1 MPSYAYIGCR
11 TSQRR
16 GARGHGIKVFKID
29 ETGAWSLLQTL
40 SSSQENPSWLTCNAA
55 ATRLYVIHGDGNR
68 VSIYKRNNLTGELL
82 WVADQTT
89 GPANRHPGLDPL
101 RRNNPVHAVLTP
113 DEKYLLIANHESGN
127 IACLAVENEDS
138 LSAPL
143 TFTHIAGQ
151 PAAPGEAENLSRPHE
166 IIFAPDNQHFALPI
180 QGRAAGMGIDMLQ
193 IYRYQRGE
201 IIKTDEVKLATGSWP
216 RHVDFHPTGR
226 WLYCLTELA
235 NTLNVFDYN
244 AAQGKITLKQTLSS
258 LPDGWRPRSDAS
270 EVEVHRDGHFLYAA
284 NRGHDSIGIFRINQQ
299 DGTLTA
305 TEWVHCG
312 GKTPRFA
319 TFSPDGLYFYSANEE
334 SDTLCEFSVDSLS
347 GMLRETG
354 KTILAESP
362 TCICFV

>member
-1 MPSYAYIGCR
+1 MNQA
-11 TSQRR
+11 TS
-16 GARGHGIKVFKID
+16 
-29 ETGAWSLLQTL
+29 
-40 SSSQENPSWLTCNAA
+40 
-55 ATRLYVIHGDGNR
+55 
-68 VSIYKRNNLTGELL
+68 
-82 WVADQTT
+82 
-89 GPANRHPGLDPL
+89 PAP
-101 RRNNPVHAVLTP
+101 
-113 DEKYLLIANHESGN
+113 
-127 IACLAVENEDS
+127 AVENEDS

-312 GKTPRFA
+312 GKTPRFT
-319 TFSPDGLYFYSANEE
+319 TFSPMASISTAQTKSPIRYASLALTPCPACCGRRGKRSGGKPNLYLLCITHHRSDG
-334 SDTLCEFSVDSLS
+334 SL
-347 GMLRETG
+347 RQTF
-354 KTILAESP
+354 AP
-362 TCICFV
+362 R